1 VLLIAFA
8 DAITV
13 IFVNMCFD
21 TVGWASGRAS
31 GLCWY
36 GYVSEARCILFAYGS
51 ADATVSP
58 KPHRVLPQLNPDW
71 FYLSGTGLPRLF
83 WKRGGYRV
91 IGYSSSSSTTVVKLL
106 WAVYISCTVSLY
118 AGTMFMSHIQ
128 HCVYRYV
135 MPQAKPTVVLA
146 AYTPHH

>member
-21 TVGWASGRAS
+21 TVGLASGRAS

-36 GYVSEARCILFAYGS
+36 GNVSEARCILFAYGS
-51 ADATVSP
+51 ADATVIP
-58 KPHRVLPQLNPDW
+58 KPHRLLPQLNPDW

-83 WKRGGYRV
+83 WKRGGYSNSNWV
-91 IGYSSSSSTTVVKLL
+91 
-106 WAVYISCTVSLY
+106 
-118 AGTMFMSHIQ
+118 
-128 HCVYRYV
+128 
-135 MPQAKPTVVLA
+135 
-146 AYTPHH
+146 